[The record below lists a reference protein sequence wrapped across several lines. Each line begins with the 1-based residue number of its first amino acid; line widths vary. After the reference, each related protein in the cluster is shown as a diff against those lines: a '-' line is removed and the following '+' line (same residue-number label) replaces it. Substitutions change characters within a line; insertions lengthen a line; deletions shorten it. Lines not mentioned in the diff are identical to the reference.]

1 MNTTE
6 ELMRKSVIIS
16 QERTGIASR
25 LEVTHRSTE
34 AKQDTAKLLISW
46 DLSFLCT
53 E

>member
-1 MNTTE
+1 MNTTG
-6 ELMRKSVIIS
+6 ELMRKSVIMS

-25 LEVTHRSTE
+25 LIHRSTE